1 MRAISDNALKEA
13 GLYLRTLARHAP
25 AHGLLDVRYRVRGDQ
40 LARLFL
46 GIGTADHASRLLLHI
61 GEGTDLYVGCAPR
74 LRRRGTRADLAPA
87 ALLWADCD
95 HPASLAA
102 LRAFPLEP
110 SMVIA
115 SGSGDNIHAYWALTR
130 PLVLGEV
137 ERGNLRLA
145 AALGADTRCADATRI
160 LRLPGTRNFKH
171 DPSRPVRLLHWTDR
185 CHAPADILGV
195 LPAASGRRAWDARFQ
210 DGSKARV
217 DPLLRLTPARY
228 VEVLLGRRVPNS
240 RKIHCPFHA
249 DRIPSFHV
257 YPSPAEGWTC
267 FGCAGSDGGPLG
279 GDIYTL
285 ASLLWD
291 IPARGPDFLRLRSRL
306 DTTFGVERG

>member
-1 MRAISDNALKEA
+1 MRTISDNGLEEA

-25 AHGLLDVRYRVRGDQ
+25 VHGLLDVRYRVRGGQ

-46 GIGTADHASRLLLHI
+46 GIHTAHHASRLLLQI
-61 GEGTDLYVGCAPR
+61 GEGTDLYVGCSPR

-102 LRAFPLEP
+102 LRRFPLEP
-110 SMVIA
+110 SMVVA
-115 SGSGDNIHAYWALTR
+115 SGGTDNVHAYWALTR
-130 PLVLGEV
+130 PLVLAEL
-137 ERGNLRLA
+137 ERGNLGLA
-145 AALGADTRCADATRI
+145 AALGADTRCADASRI

-171 DPSRPVRLLHWTDR
+171 DPSQPVRLLHWTRR
-185 CHAPADILGV
+185 CHPPPDILGV
-195 LPAASGRRAWDARFQ
+195 LPSASSRRVSDAPDRKGRTA
-210 DGSKARV
+210 GV
-217 DPLLRLTPARY
+217 DPLLLLTPARY
-228 VEVLLGRRVPNS
+228 VEVLLGERVPSS
-240 RKIHCPFHA
+240 RKIRCPFHS

-267 FGCAGSDGGPLG
+267 FACSGPDGGPLG

-291 IPARGPDFLRLRSRL
+291 IPARGPDFLRLRTRL
-306 DTTFGVERG
+306 DATFGVERG

>member
-1 MRAISDNALKEA
+1 MPAISANALEEA
-13 GLYLRTLARHAP
+13 GLYLRTLARQAP
-25 AHGLLDVRYRVRGDQ
+25 AHGLLDVRYRVRGGQ

-46 GIGTADHASRLLLHI
+46 GIHRAHHASRLLLQI
-61 GEGTDLYVGCAPR
+61 GEGTDVYVGCAPR

-102 LRAFPLEP
+102 LRRFALEP
-110 SMVIA
+110 SMVVA
-115 SGSGDNIHAYWALTR
+115 SGGAGNLHAYWVLTR
-130 PLVLGEV
+130 PVAVAEI
-137 ERGNLRLA
+137 ERGNLGLA
-145 AALGADTRCADATRI
+145 AALGADTRCADASRI
-160 LRLPGTRNFKH
+160 LRLPGTHNFKRE
-171 DPSRPVRLLHWTDR
+171 PSRRVRLLHWTRR
-185 CHAPADILGV
+185 CHAPEDILGV
-195 LPAASGRRAWDARFQ
+195 LPPTSGRRASDARLSA
-210 DGSKARV
+210 GPRARV

-228 VEVLLGRRVPNS
+228 VEVLVGRRVPSS
-240 RKIHCPFHA
+240 RKIHCPFHS

-267 FGCAGSDGGPLG
+267 FGCSGPDGSPLG

-291 IPARGPDFLRLRSRL
+291 IPARGSDFLRLRSRL
-306 DTTFGVERG
+306 DATFGVERG